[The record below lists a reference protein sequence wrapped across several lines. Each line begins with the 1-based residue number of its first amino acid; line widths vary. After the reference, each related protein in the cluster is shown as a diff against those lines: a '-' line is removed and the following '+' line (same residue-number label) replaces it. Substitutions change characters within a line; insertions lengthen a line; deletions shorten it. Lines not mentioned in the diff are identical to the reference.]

1 MKKAMAVIN
10 FLSLIA
16 LVLFLPGCGTDSVD
30 TSSFRE
36 GTAYS
41 LPNGGIL
48 SYQIEETTVAAVCL
62 NRDGTRG
69 FIALTLNER
78 HTLSS
83 ILDTVFAHDL
93 SWQTEMDLPQ
103 DFLAA
108 SCAAEETPTTLGS
121 ISDANGYTLIEIREE
136 FSNDESASPVISVSG
151 WMDHP
156 DYILPQEA
164 EDITYWTANSSE
176 PDQDTPSDQTST
188 SESKPS
194 LTQEEAEQEIQ
205 RRLEEQLDLITPQL
219 EAQNALD
226 QLDTYRR
233 MFEPDILNKVYDEFN
248 VIE

>member
-1 MKKAMAVIN
+1 M
-10 FLSLIA
+10 
-16 LVLFLPGCGTDSVD
+16 
-30 TSSFRE
+30 
-36 GTAYS
+36 
-41 LPNGGIL
+41 
-48 SYQIEETTVAAVCL
+48 
-62 NRDGTRG
+62 
-69 FIALTLNER
+69 TLDER

-108 SCAAEETPTTLGS
+108 SCAAEETPTTLES
-121 ISDANGYTLIEIREE
+121 ISDANGYTLIEISKE
-136 FSNDESASPVISVSG
+136 SSDDESASPVISVSG
-151 WMDHP
+151 WKGHP

-176 PDQDTPSDQTST
+176 PEQDTPSDQAST

-233 MFEPDILNKVYDEFN
+233 MFEPDIRNKVYDEFN